1 NISDSFDKVINST
14 SSSIDGKL
22 LPLKDSNFNKN
33 AFAYYLMYADG
44 GTIFTKWSQ
53 SYNIAAADVKGI
65 LKELSIS
72 VFKYCRG
79 L

>member
-1 NISDSFDKVINST
+1 DIVINST

-22 LPLKDSNFNKN
+22 LPLKDSNVNKN
-33 AFAYYLMYADG
+33 AFAYDLMYADG
-44 GTIFTKWSQ
+44 VTIFTKWCQ
-53 SYNIAAADVKGI
+53 AYNIAAADGKGM

-72 VFKYCRG
+72 VFKYWRG